1 MLSIMT
7 TTTFIATHVRVET
20 TKAFA
25 EVKSDFERQLGRF
38 DPTVLQSPHP
48 DAERA
53 DDVRSRIE
61 AMAGPSGLMLF
72 GTIDHGTLLSVFAE
86 RRKAIQYVV
95 GNPLIALQMT
105 QHDVRAGLYAPLR
118 ILVYEDGQGN
128 TCLEYD
134 QPSSLFGQFNDDRIT
149 SVANQ
154 LDRKMEELVRA
165 AVE

>member
-1 MLSIMT
+1 MT
-7 TTTFIATHVRVET
+7 ATTFVATHVRVET
-20 TKAFA
+20 AKAFA
-25 EVKSDFERQLGRF
+25 EVTHDFERQLGKF
-38 DPTVLQSPHP
+38 DPTVLQSLRP
-48 DAERA
+48 DAEHV

-61 AMAGPSGLMLF
+61 AMAGLSGLMLF

-86 RRKAIQYVV
+86 PKKAVQYVV

-118 ILVYEDGQGN
+118 VLVYEDEQGN

-134 QPSSLFGQFNDDRIT
+134 LPSSLFGQFGDDRIT

-154 LDRKMEELVRA
+154 LDRKMEELVEA

>member
-1 MLSIMT
+1 MT
-7 TTTFIATHVRVET
+7 TTTFAATHVQVT
-20 TKAFA
+20 TAKAYG
-25 EVKSDFERQLGRF
+25 EVTNDFERQLGKF
-38 DPTVLQSPHP
+38 DPTVLPSLRP
-48 DAERA
+48 DANHA

-72 GTIDHGTLLSVFAE
+72 GTIGHGTLLSVFAE
-86 RRKAIQYVV
+86 PRKAVQYVV

-118 ILVYEDGQGN
+118 MLIYEDEQGN

-134 QPSSLFGQFNDDRIT
+134 QPSSLFGQFDDDRIT

-165 AVE
+165 AVS

>member
-1 MLSIMT
+1 MT
-7 TTTFIATHVRVET
+7 TTTFVATHVQAKT
-20 TKAFA
+20 GKAFA
-25 EVKSDFERQLGRF
+25 EVTKDFEGQLGKF
-38 DPTVLQSPHP
+38 DPTALQSLRP
-48 DAERA
+48 DAEHV

-61 AMAGPSGLMLF
+61 AMAGPSGFMLF

-86 RRKAIQYVV
+86 SRKAVQYVV

-105 QHDVRAGLYAPLR
+105 QQDVRAGLYAPLR
-118 ILVYEDGQGN
+118 VLVYEDEQGK

-134 QPSSLFGQFNDDRIT
+134 QPSSVFGQFGDDRIT